1 MHIVGPMTSSRVLRD
16 DDRGWTPQ
24 LWGILFVLGGA
35 LCLDALDVSM
45 VGVAL
50 PSIRSA
56 LGLSTSSL
64 QWIVSGYV
72 LGYGGLLLLGG
83 RAADLLGR
91 RRVFLVALAVF
102 AVVSAFGGL
111 VSSPGLLIAA
121 RFVKGAAAA
130 FTAPASMSLLTT
142 TFPEGPMR
150 NRAFS
155 IYTVFGASGFS
166 LGLVLSGVL
175 TEISWRWTLLVPAP
189 VALVVLAAAIWLIPR
204 GERTGRGGRRF
215 DIPGAVT
222 ITAAML
228 LLVYTVVSAQ
238 QAGWG
243 SARTV
248 GSFAAVAV
256 LVWVFAAIERRS
268 RDPLVPFA
276 IFSSAGLRRANIGA
290 VTLFGTYI
298 SFQFLITQYLQTV
311 AGWSAMST
319 ALAFLPAGV
328 MVVVLSI
335 RMGSMLGRF
344 GPTPLTGLAFICLVL
359 AYAIFLRAGV
369 HPDYPAVMLP
379 AMLLV
384 GLAFGLGFSSLTV
397 AATAGVPNSEQ
408 GLAASL
414 FQTSFQVGG
423 AVVLAIV
430 TAVVEAGGA
439 GQLVSASAT
448 LAAYRPALGLITG
461 IAAIGM
467 LVALSGLRSRPTQ
480 QVELP
485 GDLRVGEPMADAVEA
500 RLAANGDLAAS
511 GQRDGLGTS
520 HLADDL
526 ATGDLAAGELATG
539 ELATG
544 GRAGRLPGTTAGR

>member
-238 QAGWG
+238 QGWG

-298 SFQFLITQYLQTV
+298 SFQFLTTQYLQTL

-335 RMGSMLGRF
+335 RMGSLLGRF
-344 GPTPLTGLAFICLVL
+344 GPTPLTGLAFTCLVL

-485 GDLRVGEPMADAVEA
+485 GDLRVGEPMADGVEA